1 MAEQHEPVSQKT
13 DLRLIVC
20 PRPLSVTR
28 DRIDVQIPAGST
40 IAEHLRAIGCEPDRL
55 PGLVY
60 VDDRMIPRAEWE
72 WMAPRAGQSLAVRAI
87 PFGGDEGGGKSIIR
101 MVAMIGLIVATWYI
115 GGGGLGAFLPEAL
128 GMAFGAGTT
137 ASAVLAG
144 AVTIGGALAI
154 SALIPF
160 SLPQQS
166 YLPAGTGGGE
176 LCSNI

>member
-1 MAEQHEPVSQKT
+1 MTEQHEPMSQET

-20 PRPLSVTR
+20 PRPLSTTR
-28 DRIDVQIPAGST
+28 DRIDVLIPAGAT
-40 IAEHLRAIGCEPDRL
+40 VAEHLRAIGCELDRL
-55 PGLVY
+55 SAMVYIDDLLV
-60 VDDRMIPRAEWE
+60 PKAEWE
-72 WMAPRAGQSLAVRAI
+72 TAVPRAGQSLVLQAVPA
-87 PFGGDEGGGKSIIR
+87 GGDDGGKSIIR